1 MSDMPET
8 PSNGDAP
15 PPPYSQQ
22 IPPQPTYSAA
32 DSSTSASGAEERNW
46 AMAGHLS
53 ALVGLV
59 VPLGNVIGPL
69 VVWQMKKDTMP
80 FAADQ
85 AKEALNFNITAAL
98 AALVAAI
105 LMVVLIGFLLMPIIV
120 LAWLILTIMAG
131 IAASKGENYR
141 YPFALRLIN

>member
-1 MSDMPET
+1 
-8 PSNGDAP
+8 
-15 PPPYSQQ
+15 
-22 IPPQPTYSAA
+22 
-32 DSSTSASGAEERNW
+32 
-46 AMAGHLS
+46 MAGHLS